1 MHRGAERTGTSETR
15 LSVGS
20 GPERPAATKEQ
31 QEREEQRTCE
41 TWPIRAGP
49 QAMEASPS
57 CRRAGNL
64 SALTETI
71 AWTG

>member
-1 MHRGAERTGTSETR
+1 MGTSETR

-31 QEREEQRTCE
+31 HEREEQRTCE

-49 QAMEASPS
+49 
-57 CRRAGNL
+57 
-64 SALTETI
+64 
-71 AWTG
+71 

>member
-1 MHRGAERTGTSETR
+1 MGTSEAR

-49 QAMEASPS
+49 QSSA
-57 CRRAGNL
+57 RRRRVTTWRSQPRWTEQKL
-64 SALTETI
+64 SGL
-71 AWTG
+71 